1 MAEVRWVGPPSS
13 GLGGRPRLLG
23 GIVVALLAVLVI
35 KPWGTS
41 SDRSGDGARPS
52 PLPTTEPSPVASH
65 GFDPLHHY
73 DPAIFGI
80 HEPAPGWA
88 IWPAGYLVTFG
99 FVIQVSGAPPASAPP
114 ASAPSGSKPPG
125 SKPPGSKPPSS
136 PRPSIAT
143 AAPDDGAWPASFVIP
158 DGNHLFLIGIN
169 MPTGI
174 ELSAARL
181 ERTDVVG
188 ENAVVPITRLLS
200 PWPAHFAVLGVDDG
214 AGGLKV
220 WDSGDYRLDVVFQP
234 GSIGRTVEIG
244 IGRPAGD

>member
-23 GIVVALLAVLVI
+23 GLLVALLVVLVV
-35 KPWGTS
+35 KPWGNAA
-41 SDRSGDGARPS
+41 DRSTEGRLPS
-52 PLPTTEPSPVASH
+52 PLPTSEPSPAASH

-99 FVIQVSGAPPASAPP
+99 FVIEVSGTPPASA
-114 ASAPSGSKPPG
+114 APG
-125 SKPPGSKPPSS
+125 S
-136 PRPSIAT
+136 PRPSVAA
-143 AAPDDGAWPASFVIP
+143 AAPDDGAWPSSFVIP
-158 DGNHLFLIGIN
+158 DGNHLFLIGID

-174 ELSAARL
+174 ALSTARL

-188 ENAVVPITRLLS
+188 ENAVVPVTRLRS
-200 PWPAHFAVLGVDDG
+200 PWPSHFAVLGIDDG

-220 WDSGDYRLDVVFQP
+220 WDSGSYRLDVVFVP
-234 GSIGRTVEIG
+234 GSISRSVEIG